1 MIYTYSELIDKYSNY
16 AAPKM
21 KIKSL
26 VDHGNLF
33 AIRPGLYT
41 DDKNISK
48 LALSHI
54 IYGPSYISFETALSY
69 YGLIPERAV
78 NVLSATTHKNRKKHF
93 QNIFGDYFY
102 RDVPFDVFSYGIDVE
117 RDKYGNIIRIAKVEK
132 ALLDTLYT
140 VKNVRSE
147 KQLREL
153 LFDDLRINDN
163 LFEELDAN
171 FIFEVGPKY
180 KKKNIDYLIKML
192 EKDYVQ

>member
-1 MIYTYSELIDKYSNY
+1 MIYTYSELIEKYSNY
-16 AAPKM
+16 SAPKM

-26 VDHGNLF
+26 VEHGNLF
-33 AIRPGLYT
+33 AIRPGLYI
-41 DDKNISK
+41 DNKNISM
-48 LALSHI
+48 LALSHM

-78 NVLSATTHKNRKKHF
+78 NVLSATTQKNRKKHF
-93 QNIFGDYFY
+93 KNVFGDYYY
-102 RDVPFDVFSYGIDVE
+102 RDVPFDVFSFGIDTTK
-117 RDKYGNIIRIAKVEK
+117 DKYGNTIRIAIVEK
-132 ALLDTLYT
+132 ALLDMLYT

-153 LFDDLRINDN
+153 LFNDLRINDT
-163 LFEELDAN
+163 LFEELDVN

-192 EKDYVQ
+192 EKDHVQ